1 MPLAKGMTAYLC
13 GKAGSIIGDLPPYEA
28 FPIGGTESVR
38 GYSEGGVGTG
48 RSYAAGTA
56 ELHFPLLK
64 QLPFEVG
71 LLAIGQPEQGL
82 HQPALLCIGPDHLV
96 HRAINDLVAARGP
109 TALLLPLCEPA
120 PLARCF
126 AVKGLHTKRASYCCR
141 ARCSWTM
148 ELTWAA
154 VPVSRETQQGFAASQ
169 ARALVMERAYG
180 WPHLLAHLDLSVRGT
195 RTELGAFIL
204 V

>member
-1 MPLAKGMTAYLC
+1 MTAYLC

-71 LLAIGQPEQGL
+71 LLSAGKTKQAFA
-82 HQPALLCIGPDHLV
+82 PACPPLHLV
-96 HRAINDLVAARGP
+96 HHHSNDLQPARGSA
-109 TALLLPLCEPA
+109 ALLLSFCSPA
-120 PLARCF
+120 PQARCS
-126 AVKGLHTKRASYCCR
+126 AAAGSAYKEASYCCR
-141 ARCSWTM
+141 AHCSWTM
-148 ELTWAA
+148 EPTWAA
-154 VPVSRETQQGFAASQ
+154 VPVSRVTQQGFVASQ
-169 ARALVMERAYG
+169 ARALVMERAFG
-180 WPHLLAHLDLSVRGT
+180 WPPLLAHLDLSVRGT
-195 RTELGAFIL
+195 RTEHGAFIL